1 MLIVYWIRLGFE
13 VVDDSLPPFLLV
25 CLRCWIGCMAWCQV
39 HGVVL
44 VSPRYLRVLLSSVQA
59 RIAARTLPSAKCVG
73 IVLSVSVTVSVRE
86 GENA

>member
-25 CLRCWIGCMAWCQV
+25 CLGCWIGCMAWCQF

-44 VSPRYLRVLLSSVQA
+44 VVSPRYLRVLLSSV
-59 RIAARTLPSAKCVG
+59 
-73 IVLSVSVTVSVRE
+73 
-86 GENA
+86 